1 MSLKNDPA
9 GADFGQTTPLIPTSG
24 GTVPLRP
31 AQPLS
36 VPFAIASYN
45 EGEGGLNENLKKA
58 LEAAKTSNDPERS
71 FWTLVEHAEILSVQ
85 FKNENIK
92 YVPKFFAAAIV
103 GENPRVFGVDMGPI
117 SSYTQP
123 QSNVAADQ

>member
-1 MSLKNDPA
+1 M
-9 GADFGQTTPLIPTSG
+9 FGTG
-24 GTVPLRP
+24 
-31 AQPLS
+31 PLS

-117 SSYTQP
+117 SSYTQQ
-123 QSNVAADQ
+123 QSNVAAD